1 MALENYQVNPSLDK
15 WWINYFSFVSKN
27 NSKVYNLFTNKY
39 IISKTHLLLLILL
52 MSKVNYYI
60 DCKTVYW
67 IILIN
72 TVITEIWYLLF
83 PLQLICN
90 LTNANFC
97 KIDKFCKPTD
107 TNNCFFL
114 NKYSSKSIKKK
125 VMVLVKHWCCVTM

>member
-72 TVITEIWYLLF
+72 TVITEI
-83 PLQLICN
+83 
-90 LTNANFC
+90 
-97 KIDKFCKPTD
+97 
-107 TNNCFFL
+107 
-114 NKYSSKSIKKK
+114 
-125 VMVLVKHWCCVTM
+125 